1 VATIILSALYLIFP
15 ILVFLEEKLVKSKIE
30 VKESEEKYQLIS
42 ENANDL
48 IAILNDKYKYEYVN
62 EQAYLKLLGYSK
74 NQLIGKSVWEHV
86 HPEDL
91 EKMVNSQQL
100 SVDGFQAMEGEDN
113 AELRIKHKNGLYRWI
128 EYTSKVFI
136 NSEGNPNVIVISRDI
151 TERKK
156 AEEELKE
163 SEEQFRTITEQS
175 FMGIIIIQ
183 DGDIKYVNEVVS
195 KILEYNLQ
203 VIRKWSSEDFFK
215 IIHPLDLTIAMKRFR
230 RMDTGRIG
238 TLGSS
243 LFRIFTKSRTIKWI
257 EINSKIIQ
265 YQGKNAIMVTL
276 VDVTTKKEAEQL
288 IIEENQKLVE
298 LDNLRKE
305 LITRIS
311 HELRTPLTSMYAAS
325 QILLRSNK
333 EDTIEKIYPYL
344 EISHHGS
351 IRLKELIENLL
362 DTSKIEN
369 KKFELRPSNEN
380 INSIIKDCVKELNY
394 LAKNRQVALNVDLTM
409 DVYFNLDKHRFPQ
422 ALINIISNALKNTPP
437 KGMVYISLNETNE
450 YIDIIIKDTGV
461 GLTQEEKGKLFQKF
475 GKIERSGMELDVD
488 IEGAGLGLY
497 ISKEIVELHGG
508 QIIVESEGRHKGSS
522 FIIRLNK

>member
-195 KILEYNLQ
+195 K
-203 VIRKWSSEDFFK
+203 S
-215 IIHPLDLTIAMKRFR
+215 HPLYLTIAMKRFR